1 MLPATRLIESLFF
14 EPVSDPPMSRKLAKT
29 GFRSLLVICLALIA
43 FLGASHLDNFVSLIG
58 ALCGVPL
65 AFIFPAAA
73 HYILIKENQWMDVLL
88 MAIGVVLTVLV
99 TAVNIVA
106 FL

>member
-1 MLPATRLIESLFF
+1 MNVCCNGSEGGHTADMTFAISIQSISSHTPR
-14 EPVSDPPMSRKLAKT
+14 R

-73 HYILIKENQWMDVLL
+73 HYILLKERL
-88 MAIGVVLTVLV
+88 MMGT
-99 TAVNIVA
+99 
-106 FL
+106 

>member
-1 MLPATRLIESLFF
+1 MFVAMVVTGGQTADMTFAISIHFF
-14 EPVSDPPMSRKLAKT
+14 SPGR

-73 HYILIKENQWMDVLL
+73 HYILIKERL
-88 MAIGVVLTVLV
+88 MMGR
-99 TAVNIVA
+99 
-106 FL
+106 

>member
-1 MLPATRLIESLFF
+1 MFVAMVVTGGQTADMTFAISIHVFSPR
-14 EPVSDPPMSRKLAKT
+14 R

-73 HYILIKENQWMDVLL
+73 HYILIKERL
-88 MAIGVVLTVLV
+88 MMGR
-99 TAVNIVA
+99 
-106 FL
+106 